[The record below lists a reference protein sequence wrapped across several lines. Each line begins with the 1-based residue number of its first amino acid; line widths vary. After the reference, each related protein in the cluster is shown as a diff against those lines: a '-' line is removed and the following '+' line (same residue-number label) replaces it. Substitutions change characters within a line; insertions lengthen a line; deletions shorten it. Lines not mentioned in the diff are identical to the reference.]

1 MVIWRKHTVVSWL
14 LSRTAPEYKLEEKY
28 MSALP
33 SKSSQYFVAIT
44 ATAIVFTARFML
56 NPALGDVAPLL
67 MFTLSVTVA
76 AWYGGLGPG
85 LLATAL
91 GALLG
96 AYSFIEPFYA
106 FHIYSGAELI
116 EAGLFLAIGIA
127 ISILSQTRLS
137 LLARRQRL
145 LASEQDARKAA
156 EDSRRAAED
165 ANRLKDEFLSTV
177 SHELRTPLTAITGW
191 AQMLRSGRLDAA
203 KSARALETI
212 LRSARSQKE
221 IIDDLLDVSRL
232 ISGRMRLYVA
242 PLKLGSV
249 IHAAVEAIRPAAEAK
264 GIHLSMLLDP
274 ATEAVSG
281 DAERLQQVVWNL
293 LSNAVKFAPTGGRV
307 EVKLVRA
314 DSHFEIIVADNGQ
327 GIKSEFLPYVFE
339 RFRQEDGGMSRRQ
352 GGLGLGLAI
361 ARHIVELHGGTVHA
375 ASEGL
380 GKGATFTVALPIA
393 SVRAVSPDELRDTAT
408 GVRLAPE
415 NPPSLVGVR
424 ALFVDDEAD
433 VRELITMML
442 AQGGAEVRTVSSAT
456 EALAACDE
464 WQPDILIADIGMPEE
479 DGYTL
484 MKKLRARESERG
496 GHIPAIA
503 LTAYRRQEDRLRAL
517 SVGYESYVPK
527 PVEPEELLAVVA
539 SLTNRIEKD
548 EEFIVDPS

>member
-1 MVIWRKHTVVSWL
+1 VAIRRKLKAESWL
-14 LSRTAPEYKLEEKY
+14 LSRTAPEYRLEEKY

-33 SKSSQYFVAIT
+33 SKSLQYFVAIA
-44 ATAIVFTARFML
+44 ATAIVFTARFLL
-56 NPALGDVAPLL
+56 NSTLGDAAPLL
-67 MFTLSVTVA
+67 MFTLSVMVA

-91 GALLG
+91 GASLG
-96 AYSFIEPFYA
+96 DYFFIAPLYSFRI
-106 FHIYSGAELI
+106 HSVAELI
-116 EAGLFLAIGIA
+116 VVGIFLGIGVA

-137 LLARRQRL
+137 LLAKRQRV
-145 LASEQDARKAA
+145 LASEQDARKEA

-232 ISGRMRLYVA
+232 ITGRIRLYVA

-249 IHAAVEAIRPAAEAK
+249 IHDAVEAVRPAAEAK
-264 GIHLSMLLDP
+264 GIHLSVLLDP
-274 ATEAVSG
+274 TAEAVSG

-307 EVKLVRA
+307 EIKLVRA

-327 GIKSEFLPYVFE
+327 GIRPEFLPYVFE

-352 GGLGLGLAI
+352 GGLGLGLSI

-393 SVRAVSPDELRDTAT
+393 SVRAVSPDELRDTAA

-415 NPPSLVGVR
+415 NPPSLLGVR

>member
-1 MVIWRKHTVVSWL
+1 VAIRRKLKAESWL
-14 LSRTAPEYKLEEKY
+14 LSRTAPEYRLEEKY

-33 SKSSQYFVAIT
+33 SKSLQYFVAIA
-44 ATAIVFTARFML
+44 ATAIVFTARFLL
-56 NPALGDVAPLL
+56 NSTLGDAAPLL
-67 MFTLSVTVA
+67 MFTLSVMVA

-91 GALLG
+91 GASLG
-96 AYSFIEPFYA
+96 DYFFIAPLYSFRI
-106 FHIYSGAELI
+106 HSVAELI
-116 EAGLFLAIGIA
+116 VVGIFLGIGVA
-127 ISILSQTRLS
+127 ISILSPTRLS
-137 LLARRQRL
+137 LLAKRQRV
-145 LASEQDARKAA
+145 LASEQDARKEA

-232 ISGRMRLYVA
+232 ITGRIRLYVA

-249 IHAAVEAIRPAAEAK
+249 IHDAVEAVRPAAEAK
-264 GIHLSMLLDP
+264 GIHLSVLLDP
-274 ATEAVSG
+274 AAEAVSG

-327 GIKSEFLPYVFE
+327 GIRPEFLPYVFE

-352 GGLGLGLAI
+352 GGLGLGLSI

-442 AQGGAEVRTVSSAT
+442 AQSGAEVRTVASAT

-484 MKKLRARESERG
+484 MKKLRARESEHG

-503 LTAYRRQEDRLRAL
+503 LTAYRRPEDRLRAL
-517 SVGYESYVPK
+517 SVGYESHVPK
-527 PVEPEELLAVVA
+527 PVEPAELLAVVA
-539 SLTNRIEKD
+539 SLTDRIGKD
-548 EEFIVDPS
+548 EEFK

>member
-1 MVIWRKHTVVSWL
+1 
-14 LSRTAPEYKLEEKY
+14 
-28 MSALP
+28 MSTLP
-33 SKSSQYFVAIT
+33 SKSLRYFVAIAVT
-44 ATAIVFTARFML
+44 AVVFTARFLL
-56 NPALGDVAPLL
+56 NSTLGDSAPLL
-67 MFTLSVTVA
+67 MFTLSVMVA

-91 GALLG
+91 GAIMGDYFFIAPL
-96 AYSFIEPFYA
+96 YSFRI
-106 FHIYSGAELI
+106 HSVAELI
-116 EAGLFLAIGIA
+116 VVGIFLGIGIA

-137 LLARRQRL
+137 LLVKRQQL
-145 LASEQDARKAA
+145 LASERDARA
-156 EDSRRAAED
+156 AAED

-212 LRSARSQKE
+212 LRSARSQSE

-232 ISGRMRLYVA
+232 ITGRMRLYVA

-249 IHAAVEAIRPAAEAK
+249 IDAAVEAVRPAAEAK
-264 GIHLSMLLDP
+264 GIHLSVLLDP
-274 ATEAVSG
+274 AAEAVSG

-293 LSNAVKFAPTGGRV
+293 LSNAVKFAPKGGRV
-307 EVKLVRA
+307 EVRLERA

-393 SVRAVSPDELRDTAT
+393 SVRAVSPDELRDTAA

-415 NPPSLVGVR
+415 NPPSLLGVR

-442 AQGGAEVRTVSSAT
+442 AQGGAEVRTVASAT

-539 SLTNRIEKD
+539 SLTNRIEND
-548 EEFIVDPS
+548 EEFLVDPS

>member
-1 MVIWRKHTVVSWL
+1 
-14 LSRTAPEYKLEEKY
+14 
-28 MSALP
+28 
-33 SKSSQYFVAIT
+33 
-44 ATAIVFTARFML
+44 
-56 NPALGDVAPLL
+56 
-67 MFTLSVTVA
+67 
-76 AWYGGLGPG
+76 
-85 LLATAL
+85 
-91 GALLG
+91 
-96 AYSFIEPFYA
+96 
-106 FHIYSGAELI
+106 
-116 EAGLFLAIGIA
+116 
-127 ISILSQTRLS
+127 
-137 LLARRQRL
+137 
-145 LASEQDARKAA
+145 
-156 EDSRRAAED
+156 
-165 ANRLKDEFLSTV
+165 
-177 SHELRTPLTAITGW
+177 
-191 AQMLRSGRLDAA
+191 
-203 KSARALETI
+203 
-212 LRSARSQKE
+212 
-221 IIDDLLDVSRL
+221 
-232 ISGRMRLYVA
+232 
-242 PLKLGSV
+242 
-249 IHAAVEAIRPAAEAK
+249 
-264 GIHLSMLLDP
+264 MLLDP
-274 ATEAVSG
+274 AAEAVSG

-393 SVRAVSPDELRDTAT
+393 SVRAVSPDELRDKAA
-408 GVRLAPE
+408 GVRLASE
-415 NPPSLVGVR
+415 NPPSLLGVR

-433 VRELITMML
+433 VRELITMTL
-442 AQGGAEVRTVSSAT
+442 AQGGAEVRTVASAT

-484 MKKLRARESERG
+484 MKKLRARENERG